1 MCLSASCFRRDLTHH
16 RLHLLIIQ
24 GVLLVVDLEDL
35 VGEEGDLEAFLH
47 LEVLEEGEGT
57 Y

>member
-1 MCLSASCFRRDLTHH
+1 MSASCFRRDLTHH
-16 RLHLLIIQ
+16 RLHLLIVQ